1 MSAPPWEERGALKQ
15 EPPAPPAP
23 PTPVS
28 AGSYALYH
36 TPAGG
41 IHLVYRPF
49 GAEEDQHLDVPPFV
63 ITMARRAAGTGD
75 LGPLGVL
82 LLPPP
87 STAGAETP

>member
-1 MSAPPWEERGALKQ
+1 VSIQAT
-15 EPPAPPAP
+15 EPEAPAPPVPA
-23 PTPVS
+23 S

-63 ITMARRAAGTGD
+63 IAMARKAAGGGD
-75 LGPLGVL
+75 LGPLGAL
-82 LLPPP
+82 LMPKDPHA
-87 STAGAETP
+87 SGD